1 MSVKKLAFV
10 TNDRWVWTHEKP
22 DIELLEP
29 KSLNVTVD
37 KRVLVFANQL
47 ERPQQTHKLTITN
60 NGDRPVAFK
69 TDGIITGRY
78 LNAMPYT
85 CSKNFFELLVSR
97 RPSNYFKTT
106 KYYKKVDVC
115 NKWNEEHNR
124 LVAGISLVATYG
136 LFYGRFVQQTS
147 GKRAMSR
154 SKKVNSKV
162 EDVKMD
168 EDNNKEIDED
178 ESDDEGSSDDELVE
192 DDKIAEMEKL
202 NFDFEA
208 LPPDS
213 EDIFL
218 RTDIK
223 FEEFAKAIVDQS
235 PAGCV
240 FKSTEEYADEEN
252 EDAVYGTFGVGEFLL
267 QRAKKY
273 ADKEVTTRLE
283 KLLSNASESKVGFVV
298 NERMLHF
305 PAQIAG
311 PTLGALKNDIAND
324 NVLKTLKTFILIL
337 KVRFNETSSE
347 ASNSTNE
354 TSKPKG
360 KAAKKRALA
369 DKLSN
374 AEMIY
379 DNEEEM
385 LLFEKMNQF
394 LFLSSLLFLTAFGSL
409 DNWTSTKHRHVATS
423 SHGHSP
429 NVTVL
434 LGDENPQARCYDSRL
449 ASYLNTG
456 LSYYAHDMGSLS
468 KYILDQIVRARMSGY
483 WLVHSEMIQNRRQ
496 GLDPRILQCGHSVC
510 GECATKLSD
519 DTRDQGLDEFECP
532 ECRRR
537 HPINIELP
545 RDFRLKQI
553 IEQMSDDVNNISVM
567 NLQGEHSDSSIVPE
581 KTKCRRCKIERDGG
595 EIYGWICSVCVLKHH
610 RMHDVRSLIDAFQLK
625 TLETTAD
632 NKNLI
637 EKISVNSEFY
647 FNRYNIQKEQV
658 VLIFNEMNTILN
670 EADNLIFAMC
680 MKILSNFQR
689 HFRLPNE
696 SMEMFKHKITANET
710 VDLHSLLSTSSGLL
724 SDSNNQNYLAE
735 LETRCQNCSTPTL
748 ESTRDFV
755 DTQNSSRAQSN
766 SNATICTDE
775 PKNRSNMVDDY
786 EIRRNLWESGIAVEF
801 RLDNADNVFHTAMP
815 YYTIL
820 PRREYF
826 PLVLGKALQFFS
838 NVLGE
843 VENITDA
850 WLEADGIPLKWHHPV
865 GVLFDLHSGAE
876 NLPWT
881 VIVKFM
887 GSSRQ
892 SSSSTKEFPAEV
904 IRGSREA
911 MKNCFF
917 QTIKEADQLKHKGHA
932 FDAMDSV
939 EHGKLFDSICNG
951 KFDDFW
957 SVNSKLMALDGEGK
971 FGNIPLRFHELGKP
985 FRQSLIKTTKE
996 GEDGNEM
1003 LLKDAVKLV
1012 YQNEEICENSTFITH
1027 GVEIP
1032 LETPVVWLA
1041 RNLSYPDNF
1050 LHFKSS
1056 FSRYVEYAETP
1067 FLRPSYFSVPYRITP
1082 QTTYQYM
1089 SNEMFA
1095 HLVREHVRHQ
1105 QRIRLA
1111 HQQRQRQQLQQ
1122 SNDPIL
1128 RGVLH
1133 ITELRQTPYRRY
1145 SHNAT
1150 LAMTYE
1156 EKRRRWKEELKNKM
1170 RGQKTPPR
1178 QIGSGLNVV
1187 GTAGRYYIT
1196 FNPYSNARLPSYVKL
1211 EDFEKTVKP
1220 DDLLSTVS
1228 TTTTSTTST
1237 QPPPIVVTQETIA
1250 ISNDIEQSLLRQ
1262 PHPLLTTTRPLFTT
1276 TRLPPTTE
1284 QIIYPTAMQSTTTRR
1299 PPIQPTRSLFGSYED
1314 VDEESSDE
1322 DEDFVWFKPTRQGT
1336 PSRSSNGPPT
1346 TTEDEPTSDPFR
1358 IIVHGDQ

>member
-1 MSVKKLAFV
+1 M
-10 TNDRWVWTHEKP
+10 
-22 DIELLEP
+22 
-29 KSLNVTVD
+29 
-37 KRVLVFANQL
+37 
-47 ERPQQTHKLTITN
+47 
-60 NGDRPVAFK
+60 G
-69 TDGIITGRY
+69 
-78 LNAMPYT
+78 
-85 CSKNFFELLVSR
+85 
-97 RPSNYFKTT
+97 YF
-106 KYYKKVDVC
+106 
-115 NKWNEEHNR
+115 
-124 LVAGISLVATYG
+124 I
-136 LFYGRFVQQTS
+136 
-147 GKRAMSR
+147 
-154 SKKVNSKV
+154 V
-162 EDVKMD
+162 EDD
-168 EDNNKEIDED
+168 SKEIDEE
-178 ESDDEGSSDDELVE
+178 ESEDEGSSDDELVE
-192 DDKIAEMEKL
+192 DDKIAEMDKL

-213 EDIFL
+213 EDVNQIANL
-218 RTDIK
+218 LT
-223 FEEFAKAIVDQS
+223 Q
-235 PAGCV
+235 
-240 FKSTEEYADEEN
+240 
-252 EDAVYGTFGVGEFLL
+252 TFGVGEFLL

-273 ADKEVTTRLE
+273 ADKEMTRRLE
-283 KLLSNASESKVGFVV
+283 KLFSNLSESKVGFVV

-311 PTLGALKNDIAND
+311 PTLRALKNDIEND

-337 KVRFNETSSE
+337 KVRFNETSSA
-347 ASNSTNE
+347 ASNSTTE
-354 TSKPKG
+354 TAKPKG

-385 LLFEKMNQF
+385 LLFEANDQTSFSYFQYPVHFDVEKQSKFHVVRRNNETYYPYRRVCLLNREQLFEFCDKTMNQF
-394 LFLSSLLFLTAFGSL
+394 LFLFSLLFLAAFGSL
-409 DNWTSTKHRHVATS
+409 DNWTSTKNRQVATD
-423 SHGHSP
+423 SHEHSP

-434 LGDENPQARCYDSRL
+434 LDDENPQARCYDSRL

-496 GLDPRILQCGHSVC
+496 GL
-510 GECATKLSD
+510 E
-519 DTRDQGLDEFECP
+519 
-532 ECRRR
+532 
-537 HPINIELP
+537 
-545 RDFRLKQI
+545 I

-581 KTKCRRCKIERDGG
+581 KTKCRRCRIERDGG
-595 EIYGWICSVCVLKHH
+595 EIYVCTTCSNDFK
-610 RMHDVRSLIDAFQLK
+610 A
-625 TLETTAD
+625 
-632 NKNLI
+632 
-637 EKISVNSEFY
+637 
-647 FNRYNIQKEQV
+647 
-658 VLIFNEMNTILN
+658 IFNEMNTILN

-696 SMEMFKHKITANET
+696 SMELFKHKIAANET

-735 LETRCQNCSTPTL
+735 LETCSHNCSTPTL
-748 ESTRDFV
+748 ASTREFV
-755 DTQNSSRAQSN
+755 DTLNPSAQPG

-775 PKNRSNMVDDY
+775 PKNRSNMIDDY

-826 PLVLGKALQFFS
+826 PLVLGKAMQFFS

-887 GSSRQ
+887 GSGRQ

-917 QTIKEADQLKHKGHA
+917 QTIKEADQLKHKGQA

-939 EHGKLFDSICNG
+939 EHAKLFDSICNG

-971 FGNIPLRFHELGKP
+971 FGYIPIRFHE
-985 FRQSLIKTTKE
+985 
-996 GEDGNEM
+996 
-1003 LLKDAVKLV
+1003 
-1012 YQNEEICENSTFITH
+1012 
-1027 GVEIP
+1027 
-1032 LETPVVWLA
+1032 
-1041 RNLSYPDNF
+1041 
-1050 LHFKSS
+1050 KSS

-1067 FLRPSYFSVPYRITP
+1067 FLRPSYFSVPYRISP

-1111 HQQRQRQQLQQ
+1111 HQQRQQLQHA
-1122 SNDPIL
+1122 NEPIL

-1133 ITELRQTPYRRY
+1133 INELRQTPYRRY

-1150 LAMTYE
+1150 VAMTYE

-1178 QIGSGLNVV
+1178 QIGSRSNAV

-1196 FNPYSNARLPSYVKL
+1196 FNPYSNA
-1211 EDFEKTVKP
+1211 KP
-1220 DDLLSTVS
+1220 DDLLATVL

-1237 QPPPIVVTQETIA
+1237 PPPPIVITQETIA
-1250 ISNDIEQSLLRQ
+1250 ISNDIEQSVSVSSGIKTRPTSSVRQLLNLNYYDDEFESMDENYNDEPDTTTTTQAPTTTTR
-1262 PHPLLTTTRPLFTT
+1262 LLTTTRPLFTT
-1276 TRLPPTTE
+1276 TRLPSTTE
-1284 QIIYPTAMQSTTTRR
+1284 QIIYPIAMQSTTTTRR
-1299 PPIQPTRSLFGSYED
+1299 PLVQPTRSLFGSYED
-1314 VDEESSDE
+1314 VDEESDE
-1322 DEDFVWFKPTRQGT
+1322 DEDFVWFKPTRQSAT
-1336 PSRSSNGPPT
+1336 SRSSNGPPT
-1346 TTEDEPTSDPFR
+1346 ITEDEPTSDPFR

>member
-1 MSVKKLAFV
+1 
-10 TNDRWVWTHEKP
+10 
-22 DIELLEP
+22 
-29 KSLNVTVD
+29 
-37 KRVLVFANQL
+37 
-47 ERPQQTHKLTITN
+47 
-60 NGDRPVAFK
+60 
-69 TDGIITGRY
+69 
-78 LNAMPYT
+78 
-85 CSKNFFELLVSR
+85 
-97 RPSNYFKTT
+97 
-106 KYYKKVDVC
+106 
-115 NKWNEEHNR
+115 
-124 LVAGISLVATYG
+124 
-136 LFYGRFVQQTS
+136 
-147 GKRAMSR
+147 
-154 SKKVNSKV
+154 
-162 EDVKMD
+162 
-168 EDNNKEIDED
+168 
-178 ESDDEGSSDDELVE
+178 
-192 DDKIAEMEKL
+192 
-202 NFDFEA
+202 
-208 LPPDS
+208 
-213 EDIFL
+213 
-218 RTDIK
+218 
-223 FEEFAKAIVDQS
+223 
-235 PAGCV
+235 
-240 FKSTEEYADEEN
+240 
-252 EDAVYGTFGVGEFLL
+252 
-267 QRAKKY
+267 
-273 ADKEVTTRLE
+273 
-283 KLLSNASESKVGFVV
+283 
-298 NERMLHF
+298 
-305 PAQIAG
+305 
-311 PTLGALKNDIAND
+311 
-324 NVLKTLKTFILIL
+324 
-337 KVRFNETSSE
+337 
-347 ASNSTNE
+347 
-354 TSKPKG
+354 
-360 KAAKKRALA
+360 
-369 DKLSN
+369 
-374 AEMIY
+374 
-379 DNEEEM
+379 
-385 LLFEKMNQF
+385 
-394 LFLSSLLFLTAFGSL
+394 
-409 DNWTSTKHRHVATS
+409 
-423 SHGHSP
+423 
-429 NVTVL
+429 
-434 LGDENPQARCYDSRL
+434 
-449 ASYLNTG
+449 
-456 LSYYAHDMGSLS
+456 
-468 KYILDQIVRARMSGY
+468 
-483 WLVHSEMIQNRRQ
+483 
-496 GLDPRILQCGHSVC
+496 
-510 GECATKLSD
+510 
-519 DTRDQGLDEFECP
+519 
-532 ECRRR
+532 
-537 HPINIELP
+537 
-545 RDFRLKQI
+545 
-553 IEQMSDDVNNISVM
+553 
-567 NLQGEHSDSSIVPE
+567 
-581 KTKCRRCKIERDGG
+581 
-595 EIYGWICSVCVLKHH
+595 
-610 RMHDVRSLIDAFQLK
+610 
-625 TLETTAD
+625 
-632 NKNLI
+632 
-637 EKISVNSEFY
+637 
-647 FNRYNIQKEQV
+647 
-658 VLIFNEMNTILN
+658 
-670 EADNLIFAMC
+670 
-680 MKILSNFQR
+680 
-689 HFRLPNE
+689 
-696 SMEMFKHKITANET
+696 
-710 VDLHSLLSTSSGLL
+710 
-724 SDSNNQNYLAE
+724 
-735 LETRCQNCSTPTL
+735 
-748 ESTRDFV
+748 
-755 DTQNSSRAQSN
+755 
-766 SNATICTDE
+766 
-775 PKNRSNMVDDY
+775 MVDDY

-1032 LETPVVWLA
+1032 LETPVVC
-1041 RNLSYPDNF
+1041 
-1050 LHFKSS
+1050 
-1056 FSRYVEYAETP
+1056 RYVEYAETP

-1196 FNPYSNARLPSYVKL
+1196 FNPYSNAYQVSRRLPSYVKL

-1250 ISNDIEQSLLRQ
+1250 ISNDIEQSVSVSSQIKTRPTSSVRQLLNLNYYDDEFE
-1262 PHPLLTTTRPLFTT
+1262 PVDESYNDESDTTTTTSAPTTTTPLLTTTRPLFTT